1 MWGTQRR
8 QEHTCERLR
17 LLCGDRAE
25 VLEIALVADE
35 HDDDVRVGVVAELL
49 QPPCHVHV
57 RRVLRDVVHEQRAD
71 SPTVVPMAEGNG

>member
-35 HDDDVRVGVVAELL
+35 HNDDVRVGVVAELL
-49 QPPCHVHV
+49 QPPRDVDV
-57 RRVLRDVVHEQRAD
+57 RRMLGDVVDE
-71 SPTVVPMAEGNG
+71 